1 MRRFQGL
8 RVLLRLVLVAAVG
21 PILMSQ
27 PVAAQPGPPIIR
39 SIVPDTAAAGLGQ
52 MITIQGSD
60 VFVMGST
67 TVTFTP
73 RDGGD
78 PSSCVFLF
86 APPSNINEIYVRL
99 GFFVVISPAPPGC
112 DIVPFGLP
120 TGKYGV
126 RVTTSVGTSN
136 ELNFQVKEKP
146 AGPVPRRLIS
156 PFEFGQP
163 TITTAQA
170 GTTIGILAYGI
181 DTSRAVAVFSQG
193 SNQFFTRALGGTTGP
208 NFGIASLITVPL
220 GLSPGP
226 ALVQVRTRVNGVRS
240 EFSFALKLTIVP

>member
-8 RVLLRLVLVAAVG
+8 RVLLRLVLVVAVG

-27 PVAAQPGPPIIR
+27 PVAAQPGQPIIR

-52 MITIQGSD
+52 MVTIQGSD
-60 VFVMGST
+60 VFVRGST

-86 APPSNINEIYVRL
+86 APPSNTNEIYVRL
-99 GFFVVISPAPPGC
+99 GFFQEIFPVPPGC

-120 TGKYGV
+120 TGKYSV

-146 AGPVPRRLIS
+146 ASPVPRRLIA
-156 PFEFGQP
+156 FEIGGP

-170 GTTIGILAYGI
+170 GATIGILAYGI
-181 DTSRAVAVFSQG
+181 DTLRAVAVFSQG
-193 SNQFFTRALGGTTGP
+193 SNQFSTRALGGFSGP
-208 NFGIASLITVPL
+208 NLGLASLVTVPL

-240 EFSFALKLTIVP
+240 DLSFALRLTIVP